1 MYEHHSEPLASPEV
15 FAQRL
20 RRNGLIGLAL
30 LGFSLGIGM
39 LGYHY
44 LESLSWID
52 ALLNASMI
60 LGGMGPV
67 APLQTNVGK
76 IFASFYAIYSG
87 VILLASVG
95 ILIAPIFH
103 RFLHRFHLADEN
115 EDSE

>member
-1 MYEHHSEPLASPEV
+1 MYEHHKQPLASRKV

-20 RRNGLIGLAL
+20 RRNGLIGLL
-30 LGFSLGIGM
+30 LLASSLGIGM
-39 LGYHY
+39 LGYHF
-44 LESLSWID
+44 LENLSWID
-52 ALLNASMI
+52 SLLNASMI

-67 APLQTNVGK
+67 DPIKTNAGK

-103 RFLHRFHLADEN
+103 RFLHRFHLA
-115 EDSE
+115 EDK